1 MTAELYEVTREQ
13 LTERRRVALARLDIP
28 EHELRQRAVDHVLT
42 PEERD
47 ALTELEEI
55 DFLLGDDT

>member
-13 LTERRRVALARLDIP
+13 LTERRCAVLARLDVP
-28 EHELRQRAVDHVLT
+28 EHKLRQRAADHVLS

-47 ALTELEEI
+47 ALSELEEI
-55 DFLLGDDT
+55 DFLLGDDA